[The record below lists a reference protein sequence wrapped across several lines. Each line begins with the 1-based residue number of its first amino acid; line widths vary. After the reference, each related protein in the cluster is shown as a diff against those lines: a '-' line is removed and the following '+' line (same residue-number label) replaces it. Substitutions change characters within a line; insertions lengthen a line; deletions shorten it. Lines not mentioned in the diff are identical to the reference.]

1 MTVVVTEEVGVD
13 EERASPPKAMPLDG
27 LKVLDLSRVLAGPWA
42 TMTLSD
48 LGADVWKVENLDG
61 GDDTRAWSVPSY
73 NGVSTYF
80 LAANRGKKS
89 IAVDLKKAAGVD
101 IILQLARQADIV
113 IENFRSGVADRL
125 GVGYK
130 SLSGINPRIIYCSI
144 SGYGKSGPESDKPGY
159 DFVMQA
165 ECGLMSIT
173 GEQDGDPM
181 KMGVAITD
189 IACGMI
195 ATQAILAAL
204 YQRNSTGVG
213 QSIDISLFECALNLL
228 ANLGSAYLNTGDT
241 PLRLGNAHPTVVPYQ
256 VFGTADGQ
264 FVLAVGNDKQFN
276 ALCKQVIGRPAIP
289 GDLRFKTAGARA
301 KNRSE
306 LIPLLASCFQGGT
319 SSHWISACNAAGIP
333 AGMVRSVAEA
343 MASPSVAARNVVQT
357 LHSPHMGPVS
367 LVGPAHGMEAQRGR
381 SYIAPPM
388 LGQDTAEMLS
398 KVLGYE
404 PDRIRQLCQDGVIGL
419 FPQGRR
425 E

>member
-1 MTVVVTEEVGVD
+1 MTGVTQEID
-13 EERASPPKAMPLDG
+13 FDARQAPPPRAMPLDG
-27 LKVLDLSRVLAGPWA
+27 VKVLDLSRVLAGPWA

-48 LGADVWKVENLDG
+48 LGADIWKVENLDG
-61 GDDTRAWSVPSY
+61 GDDTRAWSVPNY

-89 IAVDLKKAAGVD
+89 IAIDLKKTAGLETVRD
-101 IILQLARQADIV
+101 LARQADIV

-125 GVGYK
+125 GVGYE
-130 SLSGINPRIIYCSI
+130 SLSGINPSIIYCSI
-144 SGYGKSGPESDKPGY
+144 SGYGKSGPESDRPGY

-173 GEQDGDPM
+173 GEQDGNPM

-204 YQRNSTGVG
+204 YQRNGTGKG
-213 QSIDISLFECALNLL
+213 QFIDISLFECALNLL
-228 ANLGSAYLNTGDT
+228 ANLGSGYLNTGET
-241 PLRLGNAHPTVVPYQ
+241 PVRMGNTHPTVVPYQ
-256 VFGTADGQ
+256 VFETADGQ
-264 FVLAVGNDKQFN
+264 FVLAVGNDKQFS
-276 ALCKQVIGRPAIP
+276 ALCKHVIGRPAIP
-289 GDLRFKTAGARA
+289 EDLRFKTAAARA
-301 KNRSE
+301 RNRSE
-306 LIPLLASCFQGGT
+306 LIPLLAPCFQGST

-343 MASPSVAARNVVQT
+343 MTSPSVAARNLVQT
-357 LHSPHMGPVS
+357 VHSSKMGPVS

-381 SYIAPPM
+381 SYVAPPM
-388 LGQDTAEMLS
+388 LGQDTDEVLS

-404 PDRIRQLCQDGVIGL
+404 AERIRQLRQDGVIGI
-419 FPQGRR
+419 FP
-425 E
+425 

>member
-1 MTVVVTEEVGVD
+1 MTVITEKVGVD
-13 EERASPPKAMPLDG
+13 DERASPLKAMPLDN
-27 LKVLDLSRVLAGPWA
+27 LKVLDLSRVLAGPLA

-73 NGVSTYF
+73 NGVSTYY

-89 IAVDLKKAAGVD
+89 IAVDLKKAAGVE
-101 IILQLARQADIV
+101 ILRELAAQADVV

-130 SLSGINPRIIYCSI
+130 SLSSINPRIVYCSI
-144 SGYGKSGPESDKPGY
+144 SGFGQSGPESDKPGY

-173 GEQDGDPM
+173 GEQDGNPM

-204 YQRNSTGVG
+204 YQRQSTGTG
-213 QSIDISLFECALNLL
+213 QFIDISLFECALNLL
-228 ANLGSAYLNTGDT
+228 VNMGSGYLNTGET

-256 VFGTADGQ
+256 VFETTDGQ

-276 ALCKQVIGRPAIP
+276 ALCKQVIGTPNISEDP
-289 GDLRFKTAGARA
+289 RFKTAGARA
-301 KNRSE
+301 KNRLE
-306 LIPLLASCFQGGT
+306 LIPLLASCFKGGT

-333 AGMVRSVAEA
+333 AGMVRSIAEA
-343 MASPSVAARNVVQT
+343 MTSPSVAARNLVQT
-357 LHSPHMGPVS
+357 LHSPHIGPVS
-367 LVGPAHGMEAQRGR
+367 LVGPPHGMESQRGR
-381 SYIAPPM
+381 SYVAPPM
-388 LGQDTAEMLS
+388 LGQDTAEVLS
-398 KVLGYE
+398 KVLDYAA
-404 PDRIRQLCQDGVIGL
+404 DDIRQLCQDGVIGV
-419 FPQGRR
+419 FP
-425 E
+425 